1 MNVAVSISASSTMG
15 GIRVSASHD
24 ANTSLPAITLSIE
37 QWIVN
42 SSGTAIKKDF
52 KMTIP
57 GGSSSTSYLIP
68 ETAEY
73 SLSNGECYGVSPTEY
88 KSGNTT
94 YKISAS
100 RSW

>member
-1 MNVAVSISASSTMG
+1 MG
-15 GIRVSASHD
+15 GIRVSASHN

-68 ETAEY
+68 ETAGY